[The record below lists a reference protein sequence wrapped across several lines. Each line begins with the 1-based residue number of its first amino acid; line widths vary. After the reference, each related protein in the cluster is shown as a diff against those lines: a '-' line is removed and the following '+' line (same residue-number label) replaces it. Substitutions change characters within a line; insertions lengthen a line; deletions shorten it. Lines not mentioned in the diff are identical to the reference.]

1 MIVPLC
7 CAWPCLTWIAMDLLF
22 PQWVDVSESA
32 RAHPRV
38 LSASRIPSDGVGGAS
53 AATMATRASD
63 GKIPEGIPGAPVS
76 AEMAMEGAQKLGR
89 FVASTAS
96 MVGERAT
103 GAAGAAASGELT
115 AADAGEA
122 AAAAAQAAAGAAG
135 EAAAAVSE
143 KAKALG
149 KLANDDSPVIL
160 SPHSTNEFI
169 WDCCSSFRL
178 LRSRPDTRH
187 CY

>member
-1 MIVPLC
+1 
-7 CAWPCLTWIAMDLLF
+7 
-22 PQWVDVSESA
+22 
-32 RAHPRV
+32 
-38 LSASRIPSDGVGGAS
+38 
-53 AATMATRASD
+53 MAIS
-63 GKIPEGIPGAPVS
+63 
-76 AEMAMEGAQKLGR
+76 EGAQKLGR

-149 KLANDDSPVIL
+149 KLASDDSLVIVP
-160 SPHSTNEFI
+160 PHSTNEFI

-187 CY
+187 GLRTVLPLTAEAGGRFARGFKGNSKSTKDFKAGGFFDD